1 MENTPNRHAKLTQ
14 PNPEIWQ
21 TELPKI
27 EGLLLTGG
35 RSERMG
41 EDKAWLEYHGKPQW
55 QVARELLERLGIAT
69 RISCREEQAARF
81 PADTQLLFDTFL
93 GLGPMGGLLS
103 AFRENPNSAW
113 LVLACDLPFLTEKSI
128 EKLLASRNPLALAT
142 ALHSADEP
150 PLPEPLIAIWEPR
163 AYPKLLQWLSEG
175 SSCLRKFLRVND
187 SQLVAPPV
195 LREILNINSPDER
208 ADFFTE
214 KFLKK

>member
-1 MENTPNRHAKLTQ
+1 MENTPNRHAKLAR
-14 PNPEIWQ
+14 PNPEIWEKE
-21 TELPKI
+21 TPKI

-41 EDKAWLEYHGKPQW
+41 KDKAWLEYHGKPQW
-55 QVARELLERLGIAT
+55 QVARELLEHFEITT

-81 PADTQLLFDTFL
+81 PADTDLLFDTFF

-113 LVLACDLPFLTEKSI
+113 LVLACDLPFLTKKSI
-128 EKLLASRNPLALAT
+128 EKLIENRNPQSLAT

-163 AYPKLLQWLSEG
+163 AYPKLLQWLGEG
-175 SSCLRKFLRVND
+175 SSCLRKFLRKNGAE
-187 SQLVAPPV
+187 LVAPPHFQ
-195 LREILNINSPDER
+195 EILNINSPQDW
-208 ADFFTE
+208 
-214 KFLKK
+214 LIG